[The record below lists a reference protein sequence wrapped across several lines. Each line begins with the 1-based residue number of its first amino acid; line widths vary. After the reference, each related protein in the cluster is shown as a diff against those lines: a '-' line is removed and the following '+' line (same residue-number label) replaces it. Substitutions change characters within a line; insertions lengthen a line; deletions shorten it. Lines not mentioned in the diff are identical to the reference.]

1 MDGFLDGLVNGG
13 IYERTEGRR
22 EGGKDEW
29 MDELHFSTRFR
40 FLLFVS
46 FTLFHEAAANVI
58 CTISVDKSL
67 QLSRENESLGYLVP
81 SQSWI

>member
-1 MDGFLDGLVNGG
+1 MNGWREE
-13 IYERTEGRR
+13 ERK
-22 EGGKDEW
+22 GKMKGW
-29 MDELHFSTRFR
+29 TDELHFSTMLN

-67 QLSRENESLGYLVP
+67 QLSRENENLGYLVP
-81 SQSWI
+81 LQGWI

>member
-13 IYERTEGRR
+13 IYERMEGRR

-46 FTLFHEAAANVI
+46 FTLFHEVAANVI

>member
-1 MDGFLDGLVNGG
+1 MN
-13 IYERTEGRR
+13 GRR
-22 EGGKDEW
+22 EEEREGKMNGW
-29 MDELHFSTRFR
+29 MNFISQPGFV

>member
-1 MDGFLDGLVNGG
+1 MNGWREE
-13 IYERTEGRR
+13 ERK
-22 EGGKDEW
+22 GKMKGW
-29 MDELHFSTRFR
+29 MDELHFSTMLN

>member
-1 MDGFLDGLVNGG
+1 MNGWRG
-13 IYERTEGRR
+13 EERK
-22 EGGKDEW
+22 GKMKGW
-29 MDELHFSTRFR
+29 MDELHFSTMLN

-81 SQSWI
+81 LQSWI

>member
-1 MDGFLDGLVNGG
+1 MNRWR
-13 IYERTEGRR
+13 EEER
-22 EGGKDEW
+22 EGKRNRW
-29 MDELHFSTRFR
+29 MDELHFSTRFH

-46 FTLFHEAAANVI
+46 FILFHEAAAKVI

-81 SQSWI
+81 LLGWI

>member
-1 MDGFLDGLVNGG
+1 MDGFLDGFVNGG
-13 IYERTEGRR
+13 IYERMEGRR

-46 FTLFHEAAANVI
+46 FTLFHEAAGNVI